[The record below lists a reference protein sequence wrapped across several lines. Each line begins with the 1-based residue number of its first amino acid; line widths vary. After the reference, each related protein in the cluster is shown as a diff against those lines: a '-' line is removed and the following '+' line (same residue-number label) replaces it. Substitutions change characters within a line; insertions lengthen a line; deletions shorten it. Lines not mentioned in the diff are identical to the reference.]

1 MGTGYCTRLYCLH
14 RLPKPVAFY
23 GPSLQLCLREGHFH
37 AILCVRLQVVPG
49 SLHLGSDGRGRPSGE
64 GWLTFENAEEARAVA
79 RAKNKQFMGKRYLE
93 LSLC

>member
-1 MGTGYCTRLYCLH
+1 M
-14 RLPKPVAFY
+14 V
-23 GPSLQLCLREGHFH
+23 E
-37 AILCVRLQVVPG
+37 G

-64 GWLTFENAEEARAVA
+64 GWLTFETAEEARAVA

>member
-1 MGTGYCTRLYCLH
+1 MLPALPPPSQGHLTALLLRCVCEKASLH
-14 RLPKPVAFY
+14 AF
-23 GPSLQLCLREGHFH
+23 P
-37 AILCVRLQVVPG
+37 CVRVQVVPG